1 MLDLDPRL
9 DARLRSFYE
18 HIEQQAPTRDVGEFV
33 AVPVRPRR
41 RTLPLLAG
49 VAGVAVV
56 AAGIGLFV
64 TELSGHHA
72 VKPPAPASHS
82 PGQRTSLPS
91 ASQLTL
97 GIPSISHT
105 VIGVTHGH
113 GTATLPT
120 FTPQG
125 MIFIELSCAGSTG
138 FNLYS
143 PNHAVGLSGGC
154 DGSPS
159 PSLAGFFVPANAS
172 LTGRP
177 LTLTMTA
184 DSSTIWEIVVADVG
198 PIPPLPTLGGS
209 SLPAGAHVLVPVT
222 YGVGTSQLET
232 FVPSGP
238 YFVEYACAGSG
249 TINFTTFDGPASWVS
264 AECAHGAVGMQETA
278 KPASPGP
285 INFTVKTMPPRTLW
299 EVMVFEVT
307 APKS

>member
-9 DARLRSFYE
+9 ETRLRSFYE
-18 HIEQQAPTRDVGEFV
+18 HIEQQSPPGDIA
-33 AVPVRPRR
+33 AVEAKLVRRRR
-41 RTLPLLAG
+41 RTFPLLAG

-56 AAGIGLFV
+56 AAGVGLFV

-72 VKPPAPASHS
+72 VKPPAPAAHS
-82 PGQRTSLPS
+82 PGQRASLPS

-97 GIPSISHT
+97 AIPSISHT

-113 GTATLPT
+113 GTETLPT

-159 PSLAGFFVPANAS
+159 PSLAGVVVPAYAAV
-172 LTGRP
+172 TGRP

-184 DSSTIWEIVVADVG
+184 DPSTMWEIVVADGG
-198 PIPPLPTLGGS
+198 PVPPLPTFGRS
-209 SLPAGAHVLVPVT
+209 SLPAGAHVLVPAT
-222 YGVGTSQLET
+222 YGVGTTQVET

-249 TINFTTFDGPASWVS
+249 TINFTTFDGPANWVS
-264 AECAHGAVGMQETA
+264 AECAHGAVGIQESA
-278 KPASPGP
+278 KPASGP
-285 INFTVKTMPPRTLW
+285 INFTVETTPPRTLW
-299 EVMVFEVT
+299 EVVIFEVP

>member
-1 MLDLDPRL
+1 MLDLDPRMET
-9 DARLRSFYE
+9 RLRSFYE
-18 HIEQQAPTRDVGEFV
+18 HIEEQTPPRDLTAFV
-33 AVPVRPRR
+33 AQPVRPRR

-56 AAGIGLFV
+56 AAGVGLFV

-72 VKPPAPASHS
+72 VKPPAPAAHT
-82 PGQRTSLPS
+82 PGQKPSLPG

-97 GIPSISHT
+97 SLPSISHT

-138 FNLYS
+138 FSLYS

-154 DGSPS
+154 DGSS
-159 PSLAGFFVPANAS
+159 PSLDGSIVPADAS
-172 LTGRP
+172 ITGRP
-177 LTLTMTA
+177 LTLTMIA
-184 DSSTIWEIVVADVG
+184 DPSTIWEIVVADG
-198 PIPPLPTLGGS
+198 DPIPPLPTLGGS
-209 SLPAGAHVLVPVT
+209 SLPAGAHVLVPAT

-238 YFVEYACAGSG
+238 YFVEYACAGIG
-249 TINFTTFDGPASWVS
+249 TIDFTTFDGPANWVS
-264 AECAHGAVGMQETA
+264 TECAHGAVGMQESA
-278 KPASPGP
+278 KPASPGN
-285 INFTVKTMPPRTLW
+285 INLTVTTIPPRTLW
-299 EVMVFEVT
+299 EVVVFEVP